1 MTTISSWFVIAPAAR
16 RMCSSW
22 LRFIAVQD
30 GLAVAVCE
38 HTGKRTGL
46 TQPPGAF
53 VRTTEEFQQLVERKR
68 IEQSLPI
75 QQGRPRIPRKP
86 LSEVLT
92 GNFQQLGMFGKLV
105 GNGFVHSQAPLIN
118 PFVRTHA
125 RTLFPK

>member
-30 GLAVAVCE
+30 GLALAVCE
-38 HTGKRTGL
+38 HAGKRTGL

-53 VRTTEEFQQLVERKR
+53 VRTAEEFQQLVERKR
-68 IEQSLPI
+68 IEQSLPF
-75 QQGRPRIPRKP
+75 QQGRLRILRKP

-92 GNFQQLGMFGKLV
+92 GDFQQLGMFGELF
-105 GNGFVHSQAPLIN
+105 GNGFVQSQAAPIN
-118 PFVRTHA
+118 PFVRSHG
-125 RTLFPK
+125 